1 VITHIVMMKL
11 TDPADSVEAV
21 ERLRNM
27 EGKIPD
33 LLSVEVLADGLRR
46 DGAYDVVLR
55 STHRDEAGLV
65 GYLEHPEHQAL
76 LGWLR
81 PRLAARA
88 VIDAVS

>member
-1 VITHIVMMKL
+1 MKM
-11 TDPADSVEAV
+11 TDPADTVEAV

-27 EGKIPD
+27 EGQIPD
-33 LLSVEVLADGLRR
+33 LLTVEVLADDLGR
-46 DGAYDVVLR
+46 DGAYDLVLR
-55 STHRDEAGLV
+55 STHQDAAGLV
-65 GYLEHPEHQAL
+65 GYLEHPVHQDL